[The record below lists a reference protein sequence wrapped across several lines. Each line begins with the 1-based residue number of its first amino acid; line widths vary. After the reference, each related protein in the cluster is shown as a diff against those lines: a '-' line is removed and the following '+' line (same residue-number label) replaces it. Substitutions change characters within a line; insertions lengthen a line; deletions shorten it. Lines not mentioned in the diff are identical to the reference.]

1 MRGESEFMR
10 STFKPASNSYP
21 GGGHSGPARKGATA
35 DSETARFFLELRRY
49 LRLSTAEVAHRI
61 GTHPDIIAALET
73 GRIDCLPVWSETAR
87 VVTSYIGMARLDPR
101 PALERLSVL
110 MRVAVHA
117 GPHRHHP
124 VAASARSAAAS
135 PVSLI
140 VSRLVD
146 ATARAKSGA
155 GWSERFTDWKQHI
168 GNPAKALAEV
178 RLPARAPVRRVL
190 AAAFAL
196 VIVAS
201 VAPSGV
207 LQASV
212 GGIAQPISG
221 LWRKLSGEGS
231 AVRVIIRDGLKWI
244 DADDPR
250 ERRSDK
256 LPSHRS

>member
-10 STFKPASNSYP
+10 STFNPASNSYS
-21 GGGHSGPARKGATA
+21 GGGHPDPARRGTPA
-35 DSETARFFLELRRY
+35 DAETARFFLELRRY

-61 GTHPDIIAALET
+61 GTHPDIIAALES
-73 GRIDCLPVWSETAR
+73 GRIDRLPVWSETAR
-87 VVTSYIGMARLDPR
+87 IVTSYIGMARLDPR

-110 MRVAVHA
+110 MRVSVTA
-117 GPHRHHP
+117 GPHLHHT
-124 VAASARSAAAS
+124 AATPARSAAAS
-135 PVSLI
+135 PVSRI
-140 VSRLVD
+140 VSRLSD
-146 ATARAKSGA
+146 AAARAKSGS
-155 GWSERFTDWKQHI
+155 GWSEWLTEWKQHI

-244 DADDPR
+244 EADDPR

-256 LPSHRS
+256 LPSRRS